1 MNGYY
6 EPQQPQPTNIEI
18 PQGPTNQPRL
28 LLRNLNE
35 TDATFHLS
43 GVELAY
49 ANSLRRVMMADVP
62 TIAIDQVLFTQNT
75 TPLADE
81 MIAHRLGLIPLISRN
96 VSKGLRYTRDCDC
109 DEGCYYCMV
118 TLRLKVTFSG
128 NDGEQFMRV
137 TSDMLEVVPSPGGP
151 PPPNPYGPPPELSE
165 EDRIIIN
172 NRDPEMGQPCG
183 KGNPSVPPI
192 LIAKMGKG
200 QEIDVLCKAYK
211 GIAKHHAKWSPLS
224 TVAFEYDPYNKLR
237 HTTHWFE
244 TDERAEWPLSSN
256 AAFETPPNPAEPFDY
271 NAVPSTFYFSAE
283 SVGSIPVRSV
293 VEQGLDLLIEGLAN
307 VVLGVQKET
316 GGEEEEGDDGA
327 GADGG
332 VGDGMGIGMGG
343 GLVEPNIPT
352 GMGQDQIAMGETSFT
367 AVRFEMDLQF
377 LSCATV
383 QLLAFKF
390 TAELSLSL
398 GSVVPLIFLLP
409 IFSYFLYGFNP
420 LRIPLNSYQVFC
432 QDGSV
437 VLGVRAQNDREDL
450 AAPHP
455 VLQFNEVA
463 QCVSVMSVISLSDGY
478 FNFANPVYPILPHFY
493 PILPHFQ
500 YSHNAGRNLL
510 CCQNITAKKPRQDL
524 WANMKA
530 RPSAF
535 LTTRQAIPRIFP
547 FPLGK
552 TRSEAAVKDELWWE
566 DGNAPHVG
574 HFNRPK
580 LPAPPNPDEGVWMKR
595 VQASMV
601 RKAQEELWR
610 RRIRDIQILSVIIM
624 VSFMSK
630 KIATIALAVHIY
642 HTVSCEIDG
651 MLSPPTDMTHVWKAI
666 DKLAGAAENE
676 VA

>member
-352 GMGQDQIAMGETSFT
+352 GMGQDQIAMGGGYGGYG
-367 AVRFEMDLQF
+367 
-377 LSCATV
+377 V
-383 QLLAFKF
+383 QQ
-390 TAELSLSL
+390 
-398 GSVVPLIFLLP
+398 G
-409 IFSYFLYGFNP
+409 YG
-420 LRIPLNSYQVFC
+420 
-432 QDGSV
+432 
-437 VLGVRAQNDREDL
+437 
-450 AAPHP
+450 
-455 VLQFNEVA
+455 
-463 QCVSVMSVISLSDGY
+463 
-478 FNFANPVYPILPHFY
+478 
-493 PILPHFQ
+493 
-500 YSHNAGRNLL
+500 
-510 CCQNITAKKPRQDL
+510 
-524 WANMKA
+524 
-530 RPSAF
+530 
-535 LTTRQAIPRIFP
+535 
-547 FPLGK
+547 
-552 TRSEAAVKDELWWE
+552 
-566 DGNAPHVG
+566 
-574 HFNRPK
+574 
-580 LPAPPNPDEGVWMKR
+580 
-595 VQASMV
+595 
-601 RKAQEELWR
+601 
-610 RRIRDIQILSVIIM
+610 
-624 VSFMSK
+624 
-630 KIATIALAVHIY
+630 
-642 HTVSCEIDG
+642 
-651 MLSPPTDMTHVWKAI
+651 
-666 DKLAGAAENE
+666 GAW
-676 VA
+676 

>member
-6 EPQQPQPTNIEI
+6 DPQQHQSTNIEI

-35 TDATFHLS
+35 SDATFHLS

-62 TIAIDQVLFTQNT
+62 TIAIDQVLFMQNT

-96 VSKGLRYTRDCDC
+96 VSKGLRYTRDS
-109 DEGCYYCMV
+109 
-118 TLRLKVTFSG
+118 FSG

-172 NRDPEMGQPCG
+172 NRDPEMGQPIG
-183 KGNPSVPPI
+183 KGNPTVPPI

-316 GGEEEEGDDGA
+316 GGEEEEGEDGA
-327 GADGG
+327 AADGV
-332 VGDGMGIGMGG
+332 VGNGMDMGMGG
-343 GLVEPNIPT
+343 GLVEPNIPVEI
-352 GMGQDQIAMGETSFT
+352 GQGQMAMGSGYGGY
-367 AVRFEMDLQF
+367 
-377 LSCATV
+377 
-383 QLLAFKF
+383 
-390 TAELSLSL
+390 
-398 GSVVPLIFLLP
+398 GSQQG
-409 IFSYFLYGFNP
+409 YGD
-420 LRIPLNSYQVFC
+420 S
-432 QDGSV
+432 
-437 VLGVRAQNDREDL
+437 
-450 AAPHP
+450 
-455 VLQFNEVA
+455 
-463 QCVSVMSVISLSDGY
+463 
-478 FNFANPVYPILPHFY
+478 
-493 PILPHFQ
+493 
-500 YSHNAGRNLL
+500 
-510 CCQNITAKKPRQDL
+510 
-524 WANMKA
+524 W
-530 RPSAF
+530 
-535 LTTRQAIPRIFP
+535 
-547 FPLGK
+547 
-552 TRSEAAVKDELWWE
+552 
-566 DGNAPHVG
+566 
-574 HFNRPK
+574 
-580 LPAPPNPDEGVWMKR
+580 
-595 VQASMV
+595 
-601 RKAQEELWR
+601 
-610 RRIRDIQILSVIIM
+610 
-624 VSFMSK
+624 
-630 KIATIALAVHIY
+630 
-642 HTVSCEIDG
+642 
-651 MLSPPTDMTHVWKAI
+651 
-666 DKLAGAAENE
+666 
-676 VA
+676 